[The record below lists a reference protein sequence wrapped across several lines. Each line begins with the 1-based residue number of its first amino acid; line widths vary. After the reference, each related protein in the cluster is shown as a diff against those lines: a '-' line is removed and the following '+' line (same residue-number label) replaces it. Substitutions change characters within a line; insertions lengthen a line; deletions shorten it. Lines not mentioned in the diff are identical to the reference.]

1 MSEEENGSSARS
13 GDSEVTPELIYSF
26 TKAEE
31 LYDQYLKTLRK
42 MYDAVLEHSEFFTLQ
57 YAIQY
62 TPLGRRMHDL
72 VHGENQ

>member
-1 MSEEENGSSARS
+1 MAGDEKGPSTGS
-13 GDSEVTPELIYSF
+13 GDPEVTPELIYSF

-31 LYDQYLKTLRK
+31 LYDQYLKTLGK

-62 TPLGRRMHDL
+62 TPLGRRRHDL
-72 VHGENQ
+72 IHGETQ